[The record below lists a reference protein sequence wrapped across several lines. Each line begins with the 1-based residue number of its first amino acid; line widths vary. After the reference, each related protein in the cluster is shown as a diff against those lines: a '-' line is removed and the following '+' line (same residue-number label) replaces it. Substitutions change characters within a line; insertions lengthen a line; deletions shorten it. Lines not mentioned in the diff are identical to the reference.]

1 MHAKFVFEWKSI
13 SINKSKLK
21 QNCSAP
27 NLNRPF
33 LKFNFDFVVFQDSGW
48 KGLSIDDCDGTACGG
63 EVCLHEG
70 VCVLEENRPEG
81 YNCECLDEFRGR
93 NCEIHSLCEDNGGCQ
108 NGATCR
114 VEEERSEV
122 ICDCAYGYVGD
133 FCEIGKF
140 VNLST
145 TLILLEINSTE
156 LKM

>member
-1 MHAKFVFEWKSI
+1 MLCI
-13 SINKSKLK
+13 
-21 QNCSAP
+21 
-27 NLNRPF
+27 
-33 LKFNFDFVVFQDSGW
+33 FQDSGW

-145 TLILLEINSTE
+145 TLILRENNSTE